1 MATEGVLLHDG
12 AQCVAAADYSNTA
25 ALLGQGGSGQFY
37 GVYVSA
43 ARTVAIGNAL
53 GKRIYGI
60 LQNKPKLG
68 EAADVGVLGPSKMLA
83 NGTIA
88 AGAQLMSDAG
98 GLVITWTAGSG
109 YTQIGVALEAAVA
122 GQIFT
127 GYVYGPGAPLLL
139 T

>member
-25 ALLGQGGSGQFY
+25 GLLGQGGSAQFY
-37 GVYVSA
+37 AVYVSA
-43 ARTVAIGNAL
+43 ARTVAIATATTA
-53 GKRIYGI
+53 RIYGI

-68 EAADVGVLGPSKMLA
+68 EAADVGVLGPSKMYA

-88 AGAQLMSDAG
+88 AGALLMSDSGGRIVTWASGAG
-98 GLVITWTAGSG
+98 NPQLGI
-109 YTQIGVALEAAVA
+109 ALEAAVA
-122 GQIFT
+122 GQVFT
-127 GYVYGPGAPLLL
+127 GYVFGPGGPLVL